1 MIADGVRGA
10 HLLLQDRWGVVR
22 RVPQGGKTY
31 MKFSAILVSAVL
43 STGALVS
50 VPAYVAADDK
60 PITVVGEIVRY
71 EPGKVIVL
79 RDAGNKEVTYTL
91 TPSITIPTGVEVGRR
106 VTLYTTHGAD
116 GAFTVTRVSTS
127 VTPEGNLQRTVERT
141 HTNPAGETTRTTT
154 TTINGTVQAYEPGRS
169 VTITR
174 SDGTQVTYMLNE
186 RTHLP
191 EGLAVGRTIVLRPA
205 VVTDDSK
212 VADTITYTETKTQVK
227 KGRTTTKTKTKTKQ
241 VGSN

>member
-1 MIADGVRGA
+1 
-10 HLLLQDRWGVVR
+10 
-22 RVPQGGKTY
+22 
-31 MKFSAILVSAVL
+31 MKVSAILVCAVL

-50 VPAYVAADDK
+50 APAYVAADDK
-60 PITVVGEIVRY
+60 PITVVGEVVRY
-71 EPGKVIVL
+71 EPGRVIVL
-79 RDAGNKEVTYTL
+79 RDAGKEVTYTL
-91 TPSITIPTGVEVGRR
+91 TPTLTIPSGIEVGRR
-106 VTLYTTHGAD
+106 VTLYTTRGAD
-116 GAFTVTRVSTS
+116 GASTVTRVSTS

-154 TTINGTVQAYEPGRS
+154 TTINGTVKAYEPGKS

-174 SDGTQVTYMLNE
+174 ADGTQVTYMINE

-191 EGLAVGRTIVLRPA
+191 EGLGVGRTIFLRPA
-205 VVTDDSK
+205 VGTDDSK
-212 VADTITYTETKTQVK
+212 LADTITYTETKTQVK

>member
-1 MIADGVRGA
+1 
-10 HLLLQDRWGVVR
+10 
-22 RVPQGGKTY
+22 
-31 MKFSAILVSAVL
+31 MKVSAILVCAVL

-50 VPAYVAADDK
+50 APAFVAADDK
-60 PITVVGEIVRY
+60 PITVVGEVVRY
-71 EPGKVIVL
+71 EPGRVIVL
-79 RDAGNKEVTYTL
+79 RDAGKEVTYTL
-91 TPSITIPTGVEVGRR
+91 TPSLTIPTGVEVGRR
-106 VTLYTTHGAD
+106 VTLYTTRGAD
-116 GAFTVTRVSTS
+116 GASTVTRVSTS

-154 TTINGTVQAYEPGRS
+154 TTINGTVQAYEPGKS
-169 VTITR
+169 VTVTR
-174 SDGTQVTYMLNE
+174 ADGTQVTYMINE

-191 EGLAVGRTIVLRPA
+191 EGLGVGRTIVLRPA

-212 VADTITYTETKTQVK
+212 VADTITYTETKTKTQVK

>member
-1 MIADGVRGA
+1 
-10 HLLLQDRWGVVR
+10 
-22 RVPQGGKTY
+22 
-31 MKFSAILVSAVL
+31 MKANAILAVAVL
-43 STGALVS
+43 SAGVLVS
-50 VPAYVAADDK
+50 TSGYAAADDR

-71 EPGKVIVL
+71 EPGHVIVV
-79 RDAGNKEVTYTL
+79 RDSANKEVSYTL
-91 TPSITIPTGVEVGRR
+91 TPSVTVPTGVEVGRR
-106 VTLYTTHGAD
+106 VTLYTTRGTD
-116 GAFTVTRVSTS
+116 GSSTVTRVSTS
-127 VTPEGNLQRTVERT
+127 VTPEGNLQKTVERT
-141 HTNPAGETTRTTT
+141 HTNPAGETTRTST

-169 VTITR
+169 VTVTR

-205 VVTDDSK
+205 VVTDDTK

-241 VGSN
+241 VGSNQ